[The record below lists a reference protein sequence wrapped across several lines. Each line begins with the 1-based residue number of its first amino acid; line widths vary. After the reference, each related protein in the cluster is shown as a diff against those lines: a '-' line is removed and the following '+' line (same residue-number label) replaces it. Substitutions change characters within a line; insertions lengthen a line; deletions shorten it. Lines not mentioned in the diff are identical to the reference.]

1 MEQLDGTKLLSRLIG
16 PRGDMGSKP
25 DVRFKHKSKEC
36 NITEAPLEKSYMAS
50 QILDTSNIDH
60 NF

>member
-1 MEQLDGTKLLSRLIG
+1 MEQPDVTKLLSGLIG
-16 PRGDMGSKP
+16 LQGDMDSKP
-25 DVRFKHKSKEC
+25 DVRFKHKSKEF